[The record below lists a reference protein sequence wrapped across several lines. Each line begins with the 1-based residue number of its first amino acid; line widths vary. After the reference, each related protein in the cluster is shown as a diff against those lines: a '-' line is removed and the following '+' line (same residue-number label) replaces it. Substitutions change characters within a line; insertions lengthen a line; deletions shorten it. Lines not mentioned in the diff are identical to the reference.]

1 MMFVAEKSKISHID
15 MTAGARLETV
25 ITLPDDSYVNAVDG
39 DAANE
44 MIYYTDLR
52 YSRIMKV
59 NYNGSQN
66 MPVSNVVSLKH
77 GFGGFP
83 CNLILPSTMLI
94 TPCGFS
100 LSCAVKDENRQE
112 ISFSNVAQFY
122 QIHGTKY

>member
-66 MPVSNVVSLKH
+66 MPVSYYSEFEAWLWWVS
-77 GFGGFP
+77 
-83 CNLILPSTMLI
+83 
-94 TPCGFS
+94 
-100 LSCAVKDENRQE
+100 VQ
-112 ISFSNVAQFY
+112 SNPAINNTHNSM
-122 QIHGTKY
+122 QIFT